1 MTKPHTVTMFVAAPG
16 TPLKSGG
23 TSAAGHVYYV
33 ISDGEEKISYGFAPA
48 EHGASSGPG
57 KVYLKDEGNYLNPFY
72 QRKLE
77 ITELQY
83 KKLKEFGENPQ
94 QHGFSMEY
102 QGATNSC
109 IDFMWSG
116 LNHAG
121 IHRNNLLQRPDT
133 NYDGELKPLDN
144 IRPIQSIPAPVP
156 GSPENTEKEGS
167 MPKRTILQRL
177 ISEETLPEGQ
187 RNMLNSIRDQVAD
200 IDQKHGRVYDQTSE
214 RISVGL
220 FASARERG
228 LERVDHVVLGN
239 APTDGSSQR
248 MFAVQGPLNDPSHCR
263 ASVSIN
269 EAVQTPVERSFERLQ
284 AAEQAHEQ
292 RESLA
297 MSDPHQV
304 QTPSGMRMG

>member
-1 MTKPHTVTMFVAAPG
+1 M
-16 TPLKSGG
+16 
-23 TSAAGHVYYV
+23 
-33 ISDGEEKISYGFAPA
+33 
-48 EHGASSGPG
+48 
-57 KVYLKDEGNYLNPFY
+57 YLKDEANYLNPFY

-77 ITELQY
+77 ITESQY
-83 KKLKEFGENPQ
+83 NKLKEFGENPQ

-109 IDFMWSG
+109 IDFMWGG

-121 IHRNNLLQRPDT
+121 IHRNSLFQKPDT
-133 NYDGELKPLDN
+133 NYDGELKPLNN
-144 IRPIQSIPAPVP
+144 IKPIQSIPAPVP
-156 GSPENTEKEGS
+156 GSPLNTEHKGS

-200 IDQKHGRVYDQTSE
+200 IDQKHGRAYDSTSE

-220 FASARERG
+220 LASARERG
-228 LERVDHVVLGN
+228 MERVDHVVLGC

-248 MFAVQGPLNDPSHCR
+248 MFAVQGALNDPSHCR
-263 ASVSIN
+263 VSVSIN

-284 AAEQAHEQ
+284 AAEQAQQQ
-292 RESLA
+292 RESIA
-297 MSDPHQV
+297 MNDLRQAQNP
-304 QTPSGMRMG
+304 PGMRMG

>member
-33 ISDGEEKISYGFAPA
+33 ISDGDEKISYGFAPSV
-48 EHGASSGPG
+48 HGASSGPG
-57 KVYLKDEGNYLNPFY
+57 EVYLKDEDNYLNPLY

-77 ITELQY
+77 ITEAQFN
-83 KKLKEFGENPQ
+83 KLKEFGENPQ
-94 QHGFSMEY
+94 QHGFSMQY
-102 QGATNSC
+102 NGATNSC

-116 LNHAG
+116 LNHAD
-121 IHRNNLLQRPDT
+121 IHRNNLQQRPDK

-144 IRPIQSIPAPVP
+144 IQPIQSIPAPVP
-156 GSPENTEKEGS
+156 GSPENTEKKGT
-167 MPKRTILQRL
+167 MPQRTILQRL
-177 ISEETLPEGQ
+177 ISEETLPEGH
-187 RNMLNSIRDQVAD
+187 RDMLNSIRDQVAG

-228 LERVDHVVLGN
+228 MERVDHVVLGN
-239 APTDGSSQR
+239 APTDGSGQR
-248 MFAVQGPLNDPSHCR
+248 MFAVQGALNDPSHCR

-284 AAEQAHEQ
+284 AAEQAHQQ
-292 RESLA
+292 REALA
-297 MSDPHQV
+297 MSDPHQA
-304 QTPSGMRMG
+304 QSPPGMRMG

>member
-1 MTKPHTVTMFVAAPG
+1 MPKPHTVTMFVAAPG

-33 ISDGEEKISYGFAPA
+33 ISDGREKISYGFAPT

-57 KVYLKDEGNYLNPFY
+57 KVYLKDDDNYLDPFY

-77 ITELQY
+77 ITESQY
-83 KKLKEFGENPQ
+83 EKLKEFGDNPQ
-94 QHGFSMEY
+94 QHGFSMQY

-133 NYDGELKPLDN
+133 DYDGELKPLDN
-144 IRPIQSIPAPVP
+144 IKPIQSIPAPVP
-156 GSPENTEKEGS
+156 GSPENTEKKGT
-167 MPKRTILQRL
+167 MPQRTILQRL
-177 ISEETLPEGQ
+177 ISEETLPEGH
-187 RNMLNSIRDQVAD
+187 RDMLNSIRDQVAE
-200 IDQKHGRVYDQTSE
+200 IDQKHGRAYDPTSE

-220 FASARERG
+220 LASARERG
-228 LERVDHVVLGN
+228 MERVDHVVLGN

-248 MFAVQGPLNDPSHCR
+248 MFAVQGALNDPSHCR

-284 AAEQAHEQ
+284 AAEQAHQQ
-292 RESLA
+292 REALA
-297 MSDPHQV
+297 MSDPHQA
-304 QTPSGMRMG
+304 QSPSGMRMG

>member
-1 MTKPHTVTMFVAAPG
+1 MTKRYTVTMFVAAPG

-23 TSAAGHVYYV
+23 TSAAGHVYYA
-33 ISDGEEKISYGFAPA
+33 ISDGERKASYGFAPS

-57 KVYLKDEGNYLNPFY
+57 KVYREDFDNYLNPIY

-77 ITELQY
+77 ITESQY
-83 KKLKEFGENPQ
+83 NKLKEFGVNPQ
-94 QHGFSMEY
+94 QHGFNMQY

-121 IHRNNLLQRPDT
+121 IHRNTLLQRPDKD
-133 NYDGELKPLDN
+133 YDGELKPLDN
-144 IRPIQSIPAPVP
+144 IKPIQSIPAPVP
-156 GSPENTEKEGS
+156 GSPLNTEEKGS
-167 MPKRTILQRL
+167 MPKRTILQHL
-177 ISEETLPEGQ
+177 ISEESLPEGH
-187 RNMLNSIRDQVAD
+187 RTMLNAIRDLVAD
-200 IDQKHGRVYDQTSE
+200 IDQKHGRTYDLTSE

-220 FASARERG
+220 LVSARERG
-228 LERVDHVVLGN
+228 MERVDHVVLGN

-248 MFAVQGPLNDPSHCR
+248 MFAVQGGLNDPSHCR

-284 AAEQAHEQ
+284 AAEQAPQQ
-292 RESLA
+292 REALA
-297 MSDPHQV
+297 MSDLHQA
-304 QTPSGMRMG
+304 QSPSGMRMG

>member
-1 MTKPHTVTMFVAAPG
+1 MYPN
-16 TPLKSGG
+16 
-23 TSAAGHVYYV
+23 
-33 ISDGEEKISYGFAPA
+33 DEKT
-48 EHGASSGPG
+48 
-57 KVYLKDEGNYLNPFY
+57 YLNPFY

-77 ITELQY
+77 ITESQY
-83 KKLKEFGENPQ
+83 EKLKEFGENPQ
-94 QHGFSMEY
+94 KHGFSMEY

-109 IDFMWSG
+109 IDFMWGG

-133 NYDGELKPLDN
+133 NYEGTLKPLDN
-144 IRPIQSIPAPVP
+144 IKHIKSIPAPVP
-156 GSPENTEKEGS
+156 GSPENTEKDGT

-200 IDQKHGRVYDQTSE
+200 IDQKHGRVYDATSE

-220 FASARERG
+220 LASARERG
-228 LERVDHVVLGN
+228 MERVDHVVLGN

-248 MFAVQGPLNDPSHCR
+248 MFAVQGALNHPSHCR
-263 ASVSIN
+263 ASISIN
-269 EAVQTPVERSFERLQ
+269 EAMQTPVECSFERLQ
-284 AAEQAHEQ
+284 AAEQAHQQ

-297 MSDPHQV
+297 ISDPHQA
-304 QTPSGMRMG
+304 QSPSGMRMG

>member
-57 KVYLKDEGNYLNPFY
+57 KVYLKDEGNYLNPLY

-144 IRPIQSIPAPVP
+144 IKPIQSIPAPVP
-156 GSPENTEKEGS
+156 GSPENTEKEGT

-177 ISEETLPEGQ
+177 ISEETLPEAH
-187 RNMLNSIRDQVAD
+187 RDMLNSIRDQVAD
-200 IDQKHGRVYDQTSE
+200 IDQKHGRVYDATSE
-214 RISVGL
+214 RIAVGL
-220 FASARERG
+220 LASARERG
-228 LERVDHVVLGN
+228 MERIDHVVLGN
-239 APTDGSSQR
+239 APTDGSSQC
-248 MFAVQGPLNDPSHCR
+248 MFAVQGALNDPSHCR

-284 AAEQAHEQ
+284 AAEQAQQQ
-292 RESLA
+292 RESIA
-297 MSDPHQV
+297 MNDLRQAQNP
-304 QTPSGMRMG
+304 PGMRMG